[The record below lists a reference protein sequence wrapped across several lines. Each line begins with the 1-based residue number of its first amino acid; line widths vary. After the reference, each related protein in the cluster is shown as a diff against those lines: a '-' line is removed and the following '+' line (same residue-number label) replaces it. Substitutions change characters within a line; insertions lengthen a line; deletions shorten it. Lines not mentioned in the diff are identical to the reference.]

1 MEKFIKKTSNF
12 IFSKQTSIFSSAL
25 LLSLMIILTSLSG
38 FLRYRVLAGY
48 FNKEQLD
55 IFFASFRI
63 PDLIFEI
70 LITGALTTTFIP
82 IYLRYKNDKTEL
94 SINISSIINFILL
107 LLTAFILIT
116 AFFID
121 RLIPLMT
128 PGYSVEKTKMII
140 DYSRMLLVGQ
150 LPFFVLGNFLT
161 GIGQANKIFFLSALA
176 PIFYN
181 LSIILTTV
189 FFYQTLYLTA
199 PIWGVIIGSIILF
212 IIQLPLFFYS
222 DFSYKFVIKK
232 TKGLVDFIR
241 LVVPRT
247 FTIIV
252 AQIDAT
258 IDLTLA
264 TLLGG
269 GAYTVF
275 YLAQHLQLLPVSV
288 IGIAFGQASLP
299 YLTEIYQDKKIEE
312 FRKIITDSL
321 LNLFF
326 MTAPLALFFIFA
338 RTPLIRLFFGGQKFD
353 WDATVQTAVTLSYFS
368 IGLPFHAVY
377 YLITRCFYAIMDSRT
392 PFFVGFFSI
401 LINTIL
407 SLLFVFYFKLPIWA
421 LAISFSVSISLNSL
435 TLFVIL
441 TKKIPGF
448 DYSGIIYEMTKIA
461 FAGGISAIISYGL
474 MRLLDGLV
482 FQTAFTINVF
492 LLLAVTFLIFI
503 GLYLFI
509 SWIFNVK
516 EIYLVSKLLIKAKE
530 YQKKITELYTQYE

>member
-25 LLSLMIILTSLSG
+25 LLSLMIALTSFSG

-48 FNKEQLD
+48 FDKDQLD

-70 LITGALTTTFIP
+70 IITGALTTTFIP
-82 IYLRYKNDKTEL
+82 IYLRYKNNKDEL
-94 SINISSIINFILL
+94 NKNISSIINFILL
-107 LLTAFILIT
+107 LLTIFILLMS
-116 AFFID
+116 FFLD
-121 RLIPLMT
+121 KLIPILT
-128 PGYSVEKTKMII
+128 PGYSSEKTKMII
-140 DYSRMLLVGQ
+140 DYSRLLLIGQ

-176 PIFYN
+176 PILYN
-181 LSIILTTV
+181 LSIILTTI
-189 FFYQTLYLTA
+189 FFYQTLHLTA

-212 IIQLPLFFYS
+212 IVQLPLLIYS
-222 DFSYKFVIKK
+222 NFNYRFILKK
-232 TKGLVDFIR
+232 TKGLIDFIR
-241 LVVPRT
+241 LIIPRT

-269 GAYTVF
+269 GAYTIF
-275 YLAQHLQLLPVSV
+275 YLAQHLQLLPVSI

-299 YLTEIYQDKKIEE
+299 YLTEIYQNKKIEE
-312 FRKIITDSL
+312 FKKIITDSI

-326 MTAPLALFFIFA
+326 LTFPLAIFFIFA

-353 WDATVQTAVTLSYFS
+353 WEATVQTAITLSYFS
-368 IGLPFHAVY
+368 IGLPFHAIY

-392 PFFVGFFSI
+392 PFFIGFFSI
-401 LINTIL
+401 LINTAL
-407 SLLFVFYFKLPIWA
+407 SLLFVFYFKLPIWS
-421 LAISFSVSISLNSL
+421 LAISFSISITLNSL
-435 TLFVIL
+435 ILFIIL
-441 TKKIPGF
+441 TKKISSF
-448 DYSGIIYEMTKIA
+448 NFSEIIYELIKI
-461 FAGGISAIISYGL
+461 FSSGIISAIISYSL

-482 FQTAFTINVF
+482 FKTSFTINVF
-492 LLLAVTFLIFI
+492 FLLTTTFLIFI
-503 GLYLFI
+503 SLYLFI
-509 SWIFNVK
+509 SWIFNIK
-516 EIYLVSKLLIKAKE
+516 EIYLVSKILLKVKE
-530 YQKKITELYTQYE
+530 YQKKITELYIKYE

>member
-1 MEKFIKKTSNF
+1 MEKFFKNTSDF
-12 IFSKQTSIFSSAL
+12 IFFKQTSIFSSAL
-25 LLSLMIILTSLSG
+25 LLSLMIILTSFSG

-82 IYLRYKNDKTEL
+82 IYLRYKNNKTEL
-94 SINISSIINFILL
+94 SENISSIINFILL
-107 LLTAFILIT
+107 LLTVFILVT

-121 RLIPLMT
+121 KLIPAMT
-128 PGYSVEKTKMII
+128 PGYSLEKTKMII
-140 DYSRMLLVGQ
+140 DYSRLLLIGQ

-161 GIGQANKIFFLSALA
+161 GIGQANKIFFLSAVA
-176 PIFYN
+176 PILYN

-189 FFYQTLYLTA
+189 FFYQTFFLAA

-212 IIQLPLFFYS
+212 TIQIPLLFYS
-222 DFSYKFVIKK
+222 DFSYQLVLKK
-232 TKGLVDFIR
+232 TKGLVDFLR
-241 LVVPRT
+241 LVIPRT

-288 IGIAFGQASLP
+288 IGIALGQASLP
-299 YLTEIYQDKKIEE
+299 YLTEIYQAKKIEE
-312 FRKIITDSL
+312 FKKIITDSL

-326 MTAPLALFFIFA
+326 LTIPLAFFFIFA

-353 WDATVQTAVTLSYFS
+353 WEATVQTAITLSYFS

-401 LINTIL
+401 LVNTCL
-407 SLLFVFYFKLPIWA
+407 SLLFIFYLKLPIWS
-421 LAISFSVSISLNSL
+421 LAISFSISISLNS
-435 TLFVIL
+435 TVLFTIL
-441 TKKIPGF
+441 TKKVPGF
-448 DYSGIIYEMTKIA
+448 DYLAIFFEIIKIVLV
-461 FAGGISAIISYGL
+461 GGVSAIISYGL
-474 MRLLDGLV
+474 MRLFDGLI
-482 FQTAFTINVF
+482 FQTLFTINVF
-492 LLLAVTFLIFI
+492 FLLVITFTIFI
-503 GLYLFI
+503 FIYLFL

-516 EIYLVSKLLIKAKE
+516 EIYLVSKLFIKAKE